1 MNNMKTIGTV
11 LLAAGVIIVIA
22 ALASDMLGIGSDVRT
37 FGTKQ
42 IIAVAAGV
50 IAAVAGFV
58 LRSRKQA

>member
-1 MNNMKTIGTV
+1 MSNMKTIGTI
-11 LLAAGVIIVIA
+11 LLVAGIIIVIT
-22 ALASDMLGIGSDVRT
+22 ALTSDMLGIGSDVRT

-50 IAAVAGFV
+50 IAAVVGFV